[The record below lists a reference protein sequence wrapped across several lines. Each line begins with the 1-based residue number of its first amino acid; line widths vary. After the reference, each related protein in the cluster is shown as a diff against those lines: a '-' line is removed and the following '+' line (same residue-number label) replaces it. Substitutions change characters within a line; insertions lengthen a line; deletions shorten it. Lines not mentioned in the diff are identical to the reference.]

1 MWSMGNYNFQVDLKG
16 IIRLLSD
23 NLYSSDNVFLRELL
37 QNSVDAIQARKKADP
52 EFKEGK
58 IMVRYWAGR
67 NSAELVFT
75 DNGIGLDKSEI
86 HSFLSV
92 IGQSSK
98 RSEEVRKNFIGQFG
112 IGLLSCFLVTNEIVV
127 LTRSAKGGQA
137 YQWVGR
143 SDGTYQIA
151 EYPDKAE
158 IGTEIHIKLS
168 GRMYR
173 KFGEAEIISNL
184 YEYGFL
190 IPAKIF
196 FAGMEQEKIIN
207 DAFIPWRQPICTKE
221 EIMEFGEQLFGEQFF
236 DMVPLIGEGIKGY
249 AFISMRSSSATSA
262 GRHKIY
268 LKKMFITEDGRD
280 IIPKWAF
287 FTRCMINTEDLTPIA
302 SREGFIKDH
311 KLLKIKNQ
319 IEKCLFDYFVSL
331 SQYDVN
337 KCKQITMVHNVAIKS
352 LAVENEQVF
361 KVFFPFLT
369 FSTNKGVLTGYQIMK
384 AAKKSVVN
392 YCVEV
397 DDFRRICP
405 LLEGTNSLLVNGGYI
420 YDTTL
425 LQQVSK
431 YYKNIKI
438 QPFYERSYEELLE
451 TPSADILANLGY
463 FMECTKDVLQPFGC
477 GISFK
482 NFSPKQLLALYVP
495 GEGELLDSVI
505 KEGSFSSF
513 LEGFDFEEEEN
524 EEAKLYLN
532 CSSSFVRRLAELENP
547 ELMKVIVQVLYVQ
560 ALMAG
565 HYTIGA
571 KEMELMNKSLT
582 RLMEFG
588 IDGFGKG
595 SGRYDVSK

>member
-1 MWSMGNYNFQVDLKG
+1 MSQYNFQVDLKG

-37 QNSVDAIQARKKADP
+37 QNSVDAIQARKKA
-52 EFKEGK
+52 ETGFKEGK
-58 IMVRYWAGR
+58 ITVKYQPGK
-67 NSAELVFT
+67 NSAKLVFS
-75 DNGIGLDKSEI
+75 DNGVGLDKEEI

-127 LTRSAKGGQA
+127 VTRSAKGGQA
-137 YQWVGR
+137 YQWVGH
-143 SDGTYQIA
+143 SDGTYQIT
-151 EYPDKAE
+151 EYAKKVEA
-158 IGTEIHIKLS
+158 GTEVQIKLT
-168 GRMYR
+168 GKMYQ
-173 KFGEAEIISNL
+173 KFGEEEIIENL

-190 IPAKIF
+190 IPIKIYF
-196 FAGMEQEKIIN
+196 SGMEQEKIVN
-207 DAFIPWRQPICTKE
+207 DTFIPWRQPICTKE

-249 AFISMRSSSATSA
+249 AFISMRNSSATLSCC
-262 GRHKIY
+262 HKIY
-268 LKKMFITEDGRD
+268 LKKMFITEEGRD

-287 FTRCMINTEDLTPIA
+287 FTRCIVNTEDLTPIA
-302 SREGFIKDH
+302 SREGFIKDNR
-311 KLLKIKNQ
+311 LLKAKNQ

-337 KCKQITMVHNVAIKS
+337 KCKQITTVHNVAIKS

-361 KVFFPFLT
+361 KIFFPFLT

-384 AAKKSVVN
+384 AAKKLPVN

-397 DDFRRICP
+397 DDFRRVCP
-405 LLEGTNSLLVNGGYI
+405 LLEGTESLLVNGGYI
-420 YDTTL
+420 YDTSL
-425 LQQVSK
+425 LQQVPK
-431 YYKNIKI
+431 YYKKIKI
-438 QPFYERSYEELLE
+438 QLFQDSSYEEILE
-451 TPSADILANLGY
+451 TPQADILTKLGY
-463 FMECTKDVLQPFGC
+463 FMECASDVLKPFHC
-477 GISFK
+477 TISLK

-524 EEAKLYLN
+524 SGAKLYLN
-532 CSSSFVRRLAELENP
+532 CSGNFAKRLAIVESP
-547 ELMKVIVQVLYVQ
+547 ELIETIVQVLYVQ

-565 HYTIGA
+565 HYTVGA

-588 IDGFGKG
+588 IDGFERG
-595 SGRYDVSK
+595 SRRYDAGE